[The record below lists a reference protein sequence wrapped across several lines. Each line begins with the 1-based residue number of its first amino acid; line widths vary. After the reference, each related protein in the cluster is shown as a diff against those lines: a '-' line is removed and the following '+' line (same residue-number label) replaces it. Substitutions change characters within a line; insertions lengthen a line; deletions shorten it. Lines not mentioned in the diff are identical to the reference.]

1 MTQSK
6 GITEKSLIKRLFTTM
21 WAVLET
27 TEIMRKLDGLILF
40 PLPEGAR
47 GGAGTRTYKIL

>member
-1 MTQSK
+1 
-6 GITEKSLIKRLFTTM
+6 M